1 MRTISKRGLLA
12 ACLWAGAAVAAVAF
26 SDSAL
31 LRVALGAPVVFLV
44 PGHTVLRAIGVSTT
58 SALQHIVYAVGASL
72 AVGIAG
78 GFALNAAGSLTPLGW
93 ALWFWTVTAPAALV
107 A

>member
-44 PGHTVLRAIGVSTT
+44 PGHTVFRAIGVSTT

-78 GFALNAAGSLTPLGW
+78 GFALN
-93 ALWFWTVTAPAALV
+93 
-107 A
+107 